1 MSTQNALIRGVVT
14 ALMLGEN
21 EYILGKVPQN
31 LRVEGLCSLVWTQA
45 ARCGG
50 STDIVVKQTGREGCL
65 HTVEIQTEIQV

>member
-1 MSTQNALIRGVVT
+1 
-14 ALMLGEN
+14 MLGEN

-50 STDIVVKQTGREGCL
+50 STDIVVKQTGQGEKAVC
-65 HTVEIQTEIQV
+65 IQSKFRLKFRSKMSNIRI